1 MYFGWIEVLKVVGA
15 VKVTGRQI
23 EEKDDGEFEGAG
35 VRRVA
40 WDRIPVFESSRKDGY
55 LWKWIS
61 RCPL

>member
-1 MYFGWIEVLKVVGA
+1 VYFGWIEVLKVVGA

-40 WDRIPVFESSRKDGY
+40 WDRDGY